1 MTTAPGEIKI
11 KARLGDRVFSSST
24 IVAGSIILAVLAA
37 VPAAGAR
44 GQASAIHLCAGAF
57 G

>member
-24 IVAGSIILAVLAA
+24 IVAGSIILAVLAGG
-37 VPAAGAR
+37 VSFLTIGR
-44 GQASAIHLCAGAF
+44 ERKR
-57 G
+57 